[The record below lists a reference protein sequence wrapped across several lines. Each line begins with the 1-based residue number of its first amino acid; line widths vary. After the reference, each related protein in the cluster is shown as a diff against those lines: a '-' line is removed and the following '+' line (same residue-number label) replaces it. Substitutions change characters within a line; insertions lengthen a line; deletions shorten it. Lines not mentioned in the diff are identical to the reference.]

1 MKNSLIKR
9 LTSALSSLGPEKQVA
24 DAFELQ
30 ICKIMIDS
38 ILDQL
43 KNGDAEIVKKYKFQK
58 INGLRIEGPAEN
70 EVNEMLKNAV
80 MSVVS
85 ADSQI
90 ADEVIIP
97 ALLQ

>member
-1 MKNSLIKR
+1 
-9 LTSALSSLGPEKQVA
+9 
-24 DAFELQ
+24 
-30 ICKIMIDS
+30 MIDS

-58 INGLRIEGPAEN
+58 INGLRIEGAAEN

-97 ALLQ
+97 ALLQWINKLNLNPYYNKKFNYVKLNGAPVL